1 MTPHSLTRF
10 PADLAPL
17 RRQARREALVH
28 TGVLAAGG
36 LALALGTSPAA
47 ALPWLLTAAGVAAG
61 IHARLRAL
69 LSSNHAPAGGPLR
82 DRLGAANRLTL
93 GRGLLIA
100 AVAGF
105 IAAPPTQGAA
115 LWLPGLLYL
124 AAAAGDALDG
134 HWARRRGEES
144 LLGRRLD
151 VELDALGL
159 LAAPAVAVALGRL
172 PPVYLLVGAAYYLYR
187 GGLAWRRRRGLPA
200 AEAPARPFA
209 RTTAGVHMGFVG
221 LALLPVLDPGVLRV
235 TAVLLMLPLLL
246 GFAWDWLRA
255 VGRLDEAA
263 AGRWS
268 RRFAGA
274 AVIGPTLLR
283 ALLLYWGP
291 REAVAFW
298 QAGLPAAAL
307 GWVIGIALVAA
318 GVCGRGAAIAAWLV
332 MAAVS
337 GPQAPP
343 PSVAVLTAL
352 TAVAL
357 LGPGRLS
364 LASAW
369 RSSSQPRPGASD
381 P

>member
-1 MTPHSLTRF
+1 MMPHSLTRF
-10 PADLAPL
+10 PSGLASL

-28 TGVLAAGG
+28 AGLLAVGG
-36 LALALGTSPAA
+36 LALGLGTSPAA
-47 ALPWLLTAAGVAAG
+47 ALFWLLTAAALAAG
-61 IHARLRAL
+61 IHVRLRAL

-105 IAAPPTQGAA
+105 LPAPPTQGAA
-115 LWLPGLLYL
+115 RWIPGLLYL

-134 HWARRRGEES
+134 YWARRRGEES

-187 GGLAWRRRRGLPA
+187 GGLAWRRWRGLPA
-200 AEAPARPFA
+200 AEAPARPLA
-209 RTTAGVHMGFVG
+209 RTTAGFHMGFVG
-221 LALLPVLDPGVLRV
+221 LALLPVLDPGVLKV

-246 GFAWDWLRA
+246 GFGWDWLRA
-255 VGRLDEAA
+255 VGRLEEPA
-263 AGRWS
+263 AGRWA

-274 AVIGPTLLR
+274 AEMGPTLLR
-283 ALLLYWGP
+283 ALLIYEGL
-291 REAVAFW
+291 REAVGLW
-298 QAGLPAAAL
+298 QAGLPTAAL
-307 GWVIGIALVAA
+307 GWGLGSALVVAGVWSRVAAVVAWLVAA
-318 GVCGRGAAIAAWLV
+318 
-332 MAAVS
+332 AVA
-337 GPQAPP
+337 GPAAPP
-343 PSVAVLTAL
+343 PSLAALTAL
-352 TAVAL
+352 AAVGL

-364 LASAW
+364 LGAAL
-369 RSSSQPRPGASD
+369 RPPRKRCAGGSIP
-381 P
+381 